1 MGFSAVIVAAGG
13 GVRAGPGGPKQ
24 WRSLG
29 GRPVIRWSAETL
41 ITAGARRLVAVVP
54 AGDEAIAGAA
64 LAGLPRW
71 TTVAGGETRAAS
83 VIAGLAALDGDR
95 QEIVLIHDA
104 ARPFVTSAHIVS
116 LIEALESADGAVP
129 ALAMAD
135 TLKRQD
141 ASGGVVT
148 APREGLWRAQTPQA
162 FRSGDLIAAYAAWPK
177 DNAPTDDAAVVEA
190 AGGKVVL
197 VAGDPMLMK
206 LTYPEDFAMAQSL
219 AGGARSMRVGQGYDA
234 HRFGPGEAVWLCGV
248 KISHTAGLVG
258 HSDADAGLH
267 ALCDAL
273 LGAIGAG
280 DIGDHFPP
288 GDPQWKDASSD
299 RFLAHAASLVAE
311 QGGRIVNVDVTLV
324 CEAPRI
330 KPHRQ
335 AMCAR
340 IAQVLGIDVSR
351 VSVKATTTEAMG
363 FTGRREGLAAQAVAM
378 VELPG

>member
-1 MGFSAVIVAAGG
+1 
-13 GVRAGPGGPKQ
+13 
-24 WRSLG
+24 
-29 GRPVIRWSAETL
+29 
-41 ITAGARRLVAVVP
+41 
-54 AGDEAIAGAA
+54 
-64 LAGLPRW
+64 
-71 TTVAGGETRAAS
+71 
-83 VIAGLAALDGDR
+83 
-95 QEIVLIHDA
+95 
-104 ARPFVTSAHIVS
+104 
-116 LIEALESADGAVP
+116 
-129 ALAMAD
+129 
-135 TLKRQD
+135 
-141 ASGGVVT
+141 
-148 APREGLWRAQTPQA
+148 
-162 FRSGDLIAAYAAWPK
+162 
-177 DNAPTDDAAVVEA
+177 
-190 AGGKVVL
+190 
-197 VAGDPMLMK
+197 
-206 LTYPEDFAMAQSL
+206 
-219 AGGARSMRVGQGYDA
+219 MRVGQGYDA